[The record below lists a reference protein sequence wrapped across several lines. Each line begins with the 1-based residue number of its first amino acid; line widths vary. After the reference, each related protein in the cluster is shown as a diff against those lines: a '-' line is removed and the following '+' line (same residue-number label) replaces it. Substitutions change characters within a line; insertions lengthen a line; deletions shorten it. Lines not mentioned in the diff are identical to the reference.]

1 LLVSEHP
8 QAAQATRR
16 QLRRLKETLAV
27 ALMAYRRAALVAV
40 ALALRVLLRQL
51 QPVRM
56 VVLDQLTQFQER
68 LSIMPVAVA
77 GAQQAQQPEG

>member
-1 LLVSEHP
+1 M
-8 QAAQATRR
+8 ACRR
-16 QLRRLKETLAV
+16 AVLAV
-27 ALMAYRRAALVAV
+27 A

-56 VVLDQLTQFQER
+56 VVLDQLIQFQER

-77 GAQQAQQPEG
+77 AAQQDQQPEGQEALEVQALAVMVDRFLLGRE